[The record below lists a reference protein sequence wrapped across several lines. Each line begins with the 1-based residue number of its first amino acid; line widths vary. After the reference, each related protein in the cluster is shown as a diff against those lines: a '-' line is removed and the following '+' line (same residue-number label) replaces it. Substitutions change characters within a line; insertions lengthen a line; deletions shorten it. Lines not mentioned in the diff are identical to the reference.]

1 MDGQSASDT
10 LVRMQYPE
18 VPTAKV
24 LNPAVGRAFYCFTET
39 ISGSQET
46 ITEKA
51 IGEIGTEKIS

>member
-1 MDGQSASDT
+1 MKRFMDGQSASDT

-18 VPTAKV
+18 VPTEKV

-51 IGEIGTEKIS
+51 IGK